1 MHKSESRLPF
11 LNLNFLR
18 KEFKKQQNCDKHSI
32 RGKDK
37 CNIYDNNKS
46 PSLYTQFE
54 KVSYCNVLSLAK
66 HSQYVVVVRLKNER
80 TAQKKV
86 P

>member
-1 MHKSESRLPF
+1 MKADCLFSTSTFYAKNLKS
-11 LNLNFLR
+11 N
-18 KEFKKQQNCDKHSI
+18 KTVT
-32 RGKDK
+32 
-37 CNIYDNNKS
+37 NILFVVKTNVIYMIIINP

-66 HSQYVVVVRLKNER
+66 HSQYVVVVRLNNER
-80 TAQKKV
+80 TAHKKV